1 MKSREGEKREEKER
15 GKIEGKKRGEKER
28 GNQEGKK
35 RDRGCLGFA
44 LAAL

>member
-15 GKIEGKKRGEKER
+15 GKREGKKRGEKER